1 VRRKSSTAIR
11 LVAEATMEGS
21 DKLVAGLKEI
31 NDTTKELK
39 KEQIAL
45 EVRIHEEN
53 LRYKQQKDKF

>member
-1 VRRKSSTAIR
+1 
-11 LVAEATMEGS
+11 MEGS